1 MKTESPGSHN
11 RYAVTGRL
19 LVDGR
24 LAPGAL
30 VVDGGRIVEVRTGT
44 SPDALPEP
52 RIEAEIVSPGLVDLQ
67 VNGGFGVEVGGDAA
81 LLRTLATRLPA
92 TGVTTF
98 LPTVVSGDAAS
109 YRGVAA
115 ALAAARVGPPDWAGA
130 RMPGLHLEGP
140 LLSPARAGAHD
151 AAPIAAADATLD
163 GVLPELLAAGAVR
176 LVTLAP
182 ERPGALARI
191 AALRQAGV
199 TVSLGHTDASFD
211 QAVAGI
217 DAGATMF
224 THLFNAMSPFA
235 HRAPGAA
242 GAALTDERVAVGLI
256 ADGIHT
262 HAAALNLALRAK
274 GPERIALVTDAV
286 AAAAAPPGRY
296 ALAGRPVVSD
306 GQTARLEDG
315 TLAGSILTMD
325 RAVRVMVTLGG
336 ARLEDALAMASTVPA
351 ALVGL
356 APTGRLAAGL
366 DADLVLW
373 SASLEVEAAIVR
385 GEVAFS
391 RR

>member
-1 MKTESPGSHN
+1 MKTESPGGHN

-24 LAPGAL
+24 LATGA
-30 VVDGGRIVEVRTGT
+30 VVVEGGRIVEVRTGT
-44 SPDALPEP
+44 GGALPDP

-67 VNGGFGVEVGGDAA
+67 VNGGFGLEVGSDAVA
-81 LLRTLATRLPA
+81 LRTLATRLPA

-98 LPTVVSGDAAS
+98 LPTIVSTDVAA
-109 YRGVAA
+109 YRAAAA

-140 LLSPARAGAHD
+140 LLSPARAGAHE
-151 AAPIAAADATLD
+151 AAAIAAADPTLD
-163 GVLPELLAAGAVR
+163 AVLPELLATRALR

-191 AALRQAGV
+191 AALRRAGV
-199 TVSLGHTDASFD
+199 TVALGHTDATFD
-211 QAVAGI
+211 QAIAGA

-235 HRAPGAA
+235 HRAPGAV

-256 ADGIHT
+256 ADGVHT
-262 HAAALNLALRAK
+262 HAAALNLALLAK

-286 AAAAAPPGRY
+286 SAAAAAPGRY

-306 GQTARLEDG
+306 GESARLEDG
-315 TLAGSILTMD
+315 ALAGSVLTLD
-325 RAVRVMVTLGG
+325 RAVRVMTTLGG
-336 ARLEDALAMASTVPA
+336 ARLEEALTMASTVPA

-356 APTGRLAAGL
+356 APTGRIAAGL

-373 SASLEVEAAIVR
+373 SASLEVEATIVR